1 MIADQI
7 FPGTPAC
14 ELAESLSPAV
24 HRSCS
29 SALAAASGIYP
40 VAVFLWA
47 PMTRLKLRRPRRQ
60 PRQGQK
66 SLLRQPGHNHTPAG
80 PTRTIRLY
88 KNSPGGL
95 IRQDSILKD
104 FAYQGI
110 PHPRPH
116 EHLLTTVGKLIIPTK
131 PTKEISEQQEAAYIP
146 LPIPAAI
153 ASPTVK
159 HGAGYD
165 LINVAAN
172 LTKSFPKASSGH
184 AAQPTGA
191 GDASFTPLPPLP
203 SLAVSTQNDLVQA
216 SDEIPTPTLESVSTP
231 QLSRNG
237 KSAPTQKMGIPL
249 IVLLSVGIGFFL
261 LGAYLVF
268 RFWTRPRRIGKI
280 RPSLPIREK
289 SYAYDEEAFSHEGKE
304 SPVFGGKERS
314 ASRLTGDAP
323 LWTWVQYAKPD
334 LKEQSHTALSSS
346 QLLDAGEDTVVVNTV
361 PPSPPH
367 EPLTGRKRVSS
378 SLLPFAAPL
387 HNAAPSQVSRKRVS
401 TASFY
406 RNRDSVSGEVGVAIT
421 GDGYPI
427 MERSRSKLARRSQS
441 YSALAERRR
450 RDSAYR
456 PDTAY
461 EGADVSSPTT
471 YFQPMTTPH
480 LGASPAPGNE
490 GRARIQSSYYAIAP
504 FPRLSSMP
512 ASYSIGTARKV
523 HISKAYATERRS
535 ETTGDNLGHSFVE
548 DSQYLPASP
557 QATLYP
563 DDSMSVIAAG
573 RQKRRSQLDPKRAS
587 KNGTVDTTT
596 SQGLLEM
603 DFGVSRMSI
612 SELADGNL
620 RMEDKYP
627 APSFQSNLHQGDSKR
642 SHGPGRTYDR
652 PPRVPSPPPL
662 PSLAQMAL
670 SHSNPEAYSNYR
682 SPTYSIY
689 GLYGPE
695 RKSNAT
701 NLA

>member
-1 MIADQI
+1 
-7 FPGTPAC
+7 
-14 ELAESLSPAV
+14 
-24 HRSCS
+24 
-29 SALAAASGIYP
+29 
-40 VAVFLWA
+40 
-47 PMTRLKLRRPRRQ
+47 MTRLEPRRPRRQ
-60 PRQGQK
+60 PKQSQK
-66 SLLRQPGHNHTPAG
+66 SLLRQPGYNHTPAG

-95 IRQDSILKD
+95 LRQDSISKD
-104 FAYQGI
+104 FVYQGI

-131 PTKEISEQQEAAYIP
+131 ETSEQQEVAYIP
-146 LPIPAAI
+146 LPIPATI
-153 ASPTVK
+153 ATTKSK

-172 LTKSFPKASSGH
+172 LTKAFPKGTSGH
-184 AAQPTGA
+184 APQPTGA
-191 GDASFTPLPPLP
+191 GNAWFTPLPPLP
-203 SLAVSTQNDLVQA
+203 SLAVGTQNDLPQA
-216 SDEIPTPTLESVSTP
+216 SDELPTPTLESVSTP
-231 QLSRNG
+231 QLTRHG
-237 KSAPTQKMGIPL
+237 KPAPTPKIGIPL

-268 RFWTRPRRIGKI
+268 RFWTRPRHIGKI

-289 SYAYDEEAFSHEGKE
+289 SYAYDEEAFNHEGKE

-334 LKEQSHTALSSS
+334 PKDQTHTTLSSS
-346 QLLDAGEDTVVVNTV
+346 QPLNAGEETVIVNTV

-367 EPLTGRKRVSS
+367 QPLTTKKRVSS
-378 SLLPFAAPL
+378 TLLPFAAPL
-387 HNAAPSQVSRKRVS
+387 HNTTLSQVPRKRVS
-401 TASFY
+401 AASFY
-406 RNRDSVSGEVGVAIT
+406 RNRDSVNGEVGVAIT

-471 YFQPMTTPH
+471 YFQPVTTPH

-490 GRARIQSSYYAIAP
+490 GRARIQSSYYALAP

-512 ASYSIGTARKV
+512 ASIGTARKV

-535 ETTGDNLGHSFVE
+535 ETTGDSSGHGFVE
-548 DSQYLPASP
+548 DSLYLPASP

-587 KNGTVDTTT
+587 KHGTVDAATA
-596 SQGLLEM
+596 QGLLEM

-612 SELADGNL
+612 SELAEGNL
-620 RMEDKYP
+620 KMEDKYP

-662 PSLAQMAL
+662 PSLTQMAL

-695 RKSNAT
+695 RKSNV
-701 NLA
+701 